1 LTPLYNI
8 NFDEACCKKSFSTFN
23 LPIVACNFVAQI
35 KSKEKYEGKVEK
47 KV

>member
-1 LTPLYNI
+1 MQWSSIGRTTPKI
-8 NFDEACCKKSFSTFN
+8 
-23 LPIVACNFVAQI
+23 NFVAQI